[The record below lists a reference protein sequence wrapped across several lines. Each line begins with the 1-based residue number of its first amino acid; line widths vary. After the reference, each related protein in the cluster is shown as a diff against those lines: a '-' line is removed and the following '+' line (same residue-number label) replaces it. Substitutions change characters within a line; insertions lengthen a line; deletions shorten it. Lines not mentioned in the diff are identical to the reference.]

1 MSETLRVLLV
11 DDDTVLRQALAQS
24 FELAGIDVEAHGD
37 PLAALA
43 VISADFPGMVVSDI
57 RMPGLDGIELSKRV
71 AAIDAEIPV
80 ILMTGHGDVPMAVA
94 ALKQGVH
101 DFVTKPFAADHL
113 ISSAERALE
122 MRRLVLDNR
131 RLRQAAEEAQGAYP
145 LIGETPVMMRL
156 RDTVRQVAQADVD
169 VLVEGEAGTGK
180 ELVALLLHRLSARR
194 TRPFIAVDCAALPE
208 AIAEDELFGQAHG
221 RTPGRI
227 AAAHRGTLFLDEVDS
242 MAPALQGR
250 MLRVVEEREVRA
262 IGAEDP
268 QLLDLRIVAAAKSD
282 LARAVEEGRFR
293 ADLLYRLDAVRL
305 RVPPL
310 RERRADV
317 PLLFAHFL
325 REAAERFGRPVPMID
340 GSIQARLLSHDWPG
354 NVREVRNYANR
365 VALGLFGDA
374 REAGDPLPLPERV
387 EQFEGAT
394 IRAVLEEVAGDVR
407 AALAVLGIPR
417 KTFYDK
423 VARHGI
429 DLNAYRPNRA

>member
-1 MSETLRVLLV
+1 MSDTLRVLLV

-24 FELAGIDVEAHGD
+24 FELAGIDVEPHGD

-43 VISADFPGMVVSDI
+43 RIDADFPGMVVSDI
-57 RMPGLDGIELSKRV
+57 RMPGIDGIELARRV
-71 AAIDAEIPV
+71 AAIDSEIPV

-94 ALKQGVH
+94 ALKQGVF
-101 DFVTKPFAADHL
+101 DFVAKPFAADHL
-113 ISSAERALE
+113 IASAERALE

-131 RLRQAAEEAQGAYP
+131 RLRLAAEEAQGAYP

-169 VLVEGEAGTGK
+169 VLIEGETGTGK
-180 ELVALLLHRLSARR
+180 ELVALLLHRWSGRR
-194 TRPFIAVDCAALPE
+194 TRPFVAVDCAALPE

-268 QLLDLRIVAAAKSD
+268 QILDLRIVAAAKSD
-282 LARAVEEGRFR
+282 LARAVDEGRFR

-317 PLLFAHFL
+317 TLLFAHFL

-340 GSIQARLLSHDWPG
+340 GAIQARLLSHDWPG

-365 VALGLFGDA
+365 VALGLSGEGQA
-374 REAGDPLPLPERV
+374 EGDPLPLPERV
-387 EQFEGAT
+387 ERFEGAT
-394 IRAVLEEVAGDVR
+394 IRAVLEEAAGDVR
-407 AALAVLGIPR
+407 AALAILGIPR

-429 DLNAYRPNRA
+429 DLNAYRPQRS